1 MPRHRA
7 GDRLQGSDLSILY
20 ADMGGSAGHSLLLHM
35 QCCCV
40 AAQARPDLATDGLVL
55 QIVLICFS
63 NYSHHPKHACHIA
76 SPVALQIV
84 FPPPC
89 LQLRKR
95 AALRV
100 FNRKDR
106 LLTSD
111 NEILVVMR
119 GALRLQLQASAFL
132 AKPGRSR

>member
-1 MPRHRA
+1 M
-7 GDRLQGSDLSILY
+7 
-20 ADMGGSAGHSLLLHM
+20 LLAS
-35 QCCCV
+35 CPGT
-40 AAQARPDLATDGLVL
+40 ARSGNRGACFA
-55 QIVLICFS
+55 IVLICFPPS
-63 NYSHHPKHACHIA
+63 SHHPKNACHTA
-76 SPVALQIV
+76 PPVALQIV